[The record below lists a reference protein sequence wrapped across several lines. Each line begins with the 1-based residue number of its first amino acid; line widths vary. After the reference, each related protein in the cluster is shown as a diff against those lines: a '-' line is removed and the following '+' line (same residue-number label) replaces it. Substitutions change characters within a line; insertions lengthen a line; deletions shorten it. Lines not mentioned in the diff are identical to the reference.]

1 MNGHKQVGR
10 DPQMFQKLEIL
21 INAHARGG
29 GGGGGSLLLH
39 ALKT

>member
-1 MNGHKQVGR
+1 MNVHKQVGR

-21 INAHARGG
+21 INVHEHGG
-29 GGGGGSLLLH
+29 GGGGGSFLLH